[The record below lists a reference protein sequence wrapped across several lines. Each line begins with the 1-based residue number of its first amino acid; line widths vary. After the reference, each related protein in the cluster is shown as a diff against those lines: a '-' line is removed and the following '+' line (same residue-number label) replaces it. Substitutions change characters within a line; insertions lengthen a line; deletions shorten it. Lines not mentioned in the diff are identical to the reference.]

1 MRDPLGSYFITMS
14 KTKKAFVSKAKGA
27 KQDAARFD
35 KSHQPGPEY
44 VWHDSFDYVHK
55 GVTIKVRG
63 HWEKSPH
70 IVKEKA
76 EPKRFGKTD
85 PHGLLELAKVNTPVP
100 VSVKKEKAN
109 SEAKAGEGGA

>member
-1 MRDPLGSYFITMS
+1 MA
-14 KTKKAFVSKAKGA
+14 KTKKASVSKAKGT

-35 KSHQPGPEY
+35 RSRQPGPEY

-55 GVTIKVRG
+55 GLTIRVRG

-70 IVKEKA
+70 IVKEKVK
-76 EPKRFGKTD
+76 PKRSSKTG
-85 PHGLLELAKVNTPVP
+85 PHGLLELAKANTPQPVP
-100 VSVKKEKAN
+100 IKKEKAN

>member
-1 MRDPLGSYFITMS
+1 MA
-14 KTKKAFVSKAKGA
+14 KTKKASGSKAKGT

-55 GVTIKVRG
+55 GLTIKVRG

-70 IVKEKA
+70 IVKESAK
-76 EPKRFGKTD
+76 PKRSSKRD
-85 PHGLLELAKVNTPVP
+85 PNGLVKLAKANTPEP
-100 VSVKKEKAN
+100 VLIKKTN
-109 SEAKAGEGGA
+109 SEAEAGEADA